1 MLNFRVSIRLFS
13 FGNRKG
19 LCRYLEKMAAKGWMP
34 EKFLADGLWL
44 FRRIPPTTLKYALFY
59 ARPAKPEDT
68 EALVK
73 QEEFYELC
81 AHDGWEL
88 ICTNAWLQIFCN
100 RRPDPVPLETDP
112 VAELERFHAAYLRV
126 LIPTWIVLIASEIL
140 SIWREIQSY
149 HRNLNWQD
157 RLAELGIYREADI
170 GQLFIRAAS
179 RGLLIACILVN
190 IAEYFSWH
198 RRAEQAA
205 REGRESPSISRDF
218 PGLPW
223 LCFWRPWCSF
233 SCEGRLVIFPK
244 KIGKILKI

>member
-19 LCRYLEKMAAKGWMP
+19 LCRYLEKMAAKGRMP

-88 ICTNAWLQIFCN
+88 VCPTPGF
-100 RRPDPVPLETDP
+100 
-112 VAELERFHAAYLRV
+112 RFSATGGRT
-126 LIPTWIVLIASEIL
+126 PSPW
-140 SIWREIQSY
+140 
-149 HRNLNWQD
+149 
-157 RLAELGIYREADI
+157 
-170 GQLFIRAAS
+170 
-179 RGLLIACILVN
+179 
-190 IAEYFSWH
+190 
-198 RRAEQAA
+198 RRARWQSWS
-205 REGRESPSISRDF
+205 GSTP
-218 PGLPW
+218 PTCG
-223 LCFWRPWCSF
+223 C
-233 SCEGRLVIFPK
+233 
-244 KIGKILKI
+244 

>member
-1 MLNFRVSIRLFS
+1 MLNFRVSLRLFS
-13 FGNRKG
+13 FGNREG

-34 EKFLADGLWL
+34 ERLLGDGLWL

-88 ICTNAWLQIFCN
+88 VCTSAWMQIFCN

-112 VAELERFHAAYLRV
+112 VAELARFHTAYLRV
-126 LIPTWIVLIASEIL
+126 FVPLWILLICSDAL

-149 HRNLNWQD
+149 RHTLAWQD
-157 RLAELGIYREADI
+157 SLAELGICREADL
-170 GQLFIRAAS
+170 GQLWRHGIYY
-179 RGLLIACILVN
+179 GLLIVCGLVL
-190 IAEYFSWH
+190 IVEYFSWH

-205 REGRESPSISRDF
+205 REGI
-218 PGLPW
+218 
-223 LCFWRPWCSF
+223 SF
-233 SCEGRLVIFPK
+233 SRPGIGWFSLALLLVALVF
-244 KIGKILKI
+244 LFL